1 MMPLIQHCAVAL
13 VTLAIGGVSVAGQTV
28 FDHAYRGY
36 GPALGAHVAGARV
49 DYARLQANR
58 AGLDQAVAA
67 FGAVARPDERS
78 WTRAERMA
86 FWINAYNAFMLR
98 SIIDHYPIRGS
109 WPSFYP
115 KNSIRQIDGVFT
127 GRKWSAAG
135 RSLTLD
141 DIEHEVLRRE
151 FQDPRIHFAI
161 NCASIGCPPLAAEP
175 YVAARLDAQL
185 DAAATRY
192 LASDRRLVLDRGTL
206 RLSKIFKW
214 FGGDF
219 EARFTAAGP
228 AGRSDTDRALLAVV
242 AKYGPPAAQDAARR
256 PGARL
261 AYLDYDWSLNDTATA
276 R

>member
-1 MMPLIQHCAVAL
+1 MMPARACAVAF
-13 VTLAIGGVSVAGQTV
+13 VTLAIAGVSGAAQTG

-36 GPALGAHVAGARV
+36 GAVLGAHLADARV

-58 AGLDQAVAA
+58 AGLDQVVAS
-67 FGAVARPDERS
+67 FGAVLGRDELS

-86 FWINAYNAFMLR
+86 FWINAYNAFTLR
-98 SIIDHYPIRGS
+98 SIVDHYPIRGS

-141 DIEHEVLRRE
+141 DIEHMVLRAE
-151 FQDPRIHFAI
+151 FEDPRIHFAI
-161 NCASIGCPPLAAEP
+161 NCASLGCPPLASEP

-192 LASDRRLVLDRGTL
+192 LASDRGLVLDGGTL
-206 RLSKIFKW
+206 RLSKIFRW
-214 FGGDF
+214 FGRDF
-219 EARFTAAGP
+219 VARFASAGP

-242 AKYGPPAAQDAARR
+242 ATYGPPAAQAAARR

-261 AYLDYDWSLNDTATA
+261 ASLDYDWSLNDLATV